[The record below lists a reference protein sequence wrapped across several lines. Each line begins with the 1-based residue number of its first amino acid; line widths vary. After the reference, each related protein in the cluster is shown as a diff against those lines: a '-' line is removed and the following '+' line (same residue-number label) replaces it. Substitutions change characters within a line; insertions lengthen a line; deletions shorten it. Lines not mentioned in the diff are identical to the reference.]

1 MSSLLPPLLHRGT
14 GSGISG
20 EEDAERVGPDGR
32 RGSDCIILNLSR
44 RGDRGRISNIIG
56 WVE

>member
-32 RGSDCIILNLSR
+32 RGSDWIILHLLR
-44 RGDRGRISNIIG
+44 RGDRGRTSNIVG
-56 WVE
+56 